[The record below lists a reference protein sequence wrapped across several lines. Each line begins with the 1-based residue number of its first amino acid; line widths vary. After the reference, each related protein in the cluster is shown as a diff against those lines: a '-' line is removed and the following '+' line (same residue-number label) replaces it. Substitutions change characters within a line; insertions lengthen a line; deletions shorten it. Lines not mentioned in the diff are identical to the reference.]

1 MFHHQLKTAF
11 HTAIEKVSSHISSLV
26 MKPGRDLSRIR
37 KLPASLLMSYL
48 VSQGSSSTCC
58 EVLDFF
64 RLNADAP
71 SASALNQQK
80 AKLKPEAMEELFIEF
95 NRSVSYM
102 SSTDT
107 NKKFRAIAADGSAV
121 SFFCRP
127 TQDTKAYFV
136 SEGHSAKGFFS
147 IHINAFYDLDTNT
160 YSDILLQ
167 PVHNKD
173 EFAAFCS
180 LVDSHTLL
188 PDTSDI
194 FIGDRG
200 YCSYYN
206 MAHVIARNQYFL
218 FRTKDIHG
226 KGLVGNFDYPDS
238 DSFDIAVN
246 VTLTRS
252 HKKSITIPDGSY
264 RRFVDAATSFDFI
277 EYGSMDTYQLSF
289 RVARFPLSDDS
300 FECVVTNL
308 PSDDFP
314 SEKIKQL
321 YNSRWAIETSF
332 RKLKYT
338 IGLSN
343 FHSRK
348 PEFIKLEIWAKLI
361 AYNAAELLI
370 HHAVVEKHDTKYP
383 YKVNFMKAAHI
394 CRIYLR
400 LTTETDSIEV
410 MPLLLKELIPVRDG
424 RQFKRLQTAH
434 FRKPKYF
441 CYRAA

>member
-1 MFHHQLKTAF
+1 MFHHQLKAAF
-11 HTAIEKVSSHISSLV
+11 DSAIDRVSSRISSFV
-26 MKPGRDLSRIR
+26 RRPGRDMSRKR
-37 KLPASLLMSYL
+37 KLPVATLMSYL

-58 EVLDFF
+58 EILDFF
-64 RLNADAP
+64 KLSADAP

-80 AKLKPEAMEELFIEF
+80 AKLKPEAMEKLFKEF
-95 NRSVSYM
+95 NLSA
-102 SSTDT
+102 SSILSAGSR
-107 NKKFRAIAADGSAV
+107 KKFRCIAADGSTA

-127 TQDTKAYFV
+127 AQDTEIFFV

-147 IHINAFYDLDTNT
+147 IHINALYDLETNT
-160 YSDILLQ
+160 YTDILLQ
-167 PVHNKD
+167 PVHEKD

-180 LVDSHTLL
+180 LVDSHALL
-188 PDTSDI
+188 PGISDI

-200 YCSYYN
+200 YCSYNN
-206 MAHVIARNQYFL
+206 MAHVVEKGQYFL
-218 FRTKDIHG
+218 LKTKDIHG
-226 KGLVGNFDYPDS
+226 KGLAGNFDYPDS
-238 DSFDIAVN
+238 DSFDITVN

-252 HKKSITIPDGSY
+252 QKKSITIREGSY
-264 RRFVDAATSFDFI
+264 RRFVDAATAFDFI
-277 EYGSMDTYQLSF
+277 EYGSADTYELTF
-289 RVARFPLSDDS
+289 RVVRFPLSEDS

-308 PSDDFP
+308 PSDEFP
-314 SEKIKQL
+314 PEKIRQL
-321 YNSRWAIETSF
+321 YDRRWAIESSF

-338 IGLSN
+338 IGLLN

-348 PEFIKLEIWAKLI
+348 PESIKIEIWAKLI

-370 HHAVVEKHDTKYP
+370 NHTVVEKHDTKYP
-383 YKVNFMKAAHI
+383 YKVNFTKAAHI

-400 LTTETDSIEV
+400 LTTETDSINV
-410 MPLLLKELIPVRDG
+410 MSLLLKELIPVRDG